1 MEKRKWL
8 VLNYNLP
15 TEPSRP
21 RVAVWRKLKKLGAV
35 NIQQSMWIMIYND
48 ENYGILKDLSQD
60 IETDNGTSFLMECVF
75 YDEKHED
82 RIVLIYNEMR
92 NEEYKEFISECK
104 KYLKEIE
111 KEISIKKFTFAELEE
126 EEEELEKLKSW
137 HEKIV
142 NRDLFHSSL
151 NIEANEF
158 LIKINSSFELY
169 SEMVYKEHLS
179 DV

>member
-35 NIQQSMWIMIYND
+35 NIQQSMWIMIYSD
-48 ENYGILKDLSQD
+48 ENYEILKKLSQD
-60 IETDNGTSFLMECVF
+60 IEFDDGTSFLMECTF
-75 YDEKHED
+75 YDEKQEE

-92 NEEYKEFISECK
+92 NDEYKEFISECK
-104 KYLKEIE
+104 KYLKELE

-126 EEEELEKLKSW
+126 EEEELQKLKSW
-137 HEKIV
+137 HKKIE
-142 NRDLFHSSL
+142 NRDLFNSSL
-151 NIEANEF
+151 GIEANEF
-158 LIKINSSFELY
+158 LIGINNSFENY
-169 SEMVYKEHLS
+169 SEMVYKEHLT